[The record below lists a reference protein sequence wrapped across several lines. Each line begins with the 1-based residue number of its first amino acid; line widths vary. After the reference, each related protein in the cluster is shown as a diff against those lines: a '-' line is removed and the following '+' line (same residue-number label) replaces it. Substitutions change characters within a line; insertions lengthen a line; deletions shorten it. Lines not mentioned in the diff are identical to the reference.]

1 MSALAGFFFWID
13 GHEMRII
20 EADGVSLTPTVSYD
34 PVYSSYQTDTQEQ
47 LVDMLSVSA
56 AQRYSVLV
64 TARNDTSSNWAI
76 HANMDTTM
84 FDKVPSTLNPSMSS
98 LSIT

>member
-1 MSALAGFFFWID
+1 MS
-13 GHEMRII
+13 
-20 EADGVSLTPTVSYD
+20 SK
-34 PVYSSYQTDTQEQ
+34 TDTQQ
-47 LVDMLSVSA
+47 QPVDMLSVSV

-84 FDKVPSTLNPSMSS
+84 FDRVPSGLNPSRRSP
-98 LSIT
+98 LLRTCLLYLLI